1 VLLMFDMPLEQLR
14 EYQRRNPHHSEGGL
28 GEDRDSV
35 DGWTLHSISLTDLG
49 MTLIMGRVER
59 CFLQP

>member
-1 VLLMFDMPLEQLR
+1 MFDMPREQLPQ
-14 EYQRRNPHHSEGGL
+14 YPTRNPHRSEGGL

-49 MTLIMGRVER
+49 MILIMGRFEC